1 MKVLRTTV
9 ALLGLGLLATST
21 VPAATA
27 ADQPMP
33 GARPPA
39 STNDTSRPLQAQ
51 APVRNSDN
59 KPIESR
65 TGINSDPNNPN
76 GVARPSTD
84 VKGN

>member
-1 MKVLRTTV
+1 MTFLRTTV

-27 ADQPMP
+27 ADQPLP

-39 STNDTSRPLQAQ
+39 SDDVASRPLQAQ
-51 APVRNSDN
+51 APLRNSDN
-59 KPIESR
+59 KPLDSR

-84 VKGN
+84 VRGN